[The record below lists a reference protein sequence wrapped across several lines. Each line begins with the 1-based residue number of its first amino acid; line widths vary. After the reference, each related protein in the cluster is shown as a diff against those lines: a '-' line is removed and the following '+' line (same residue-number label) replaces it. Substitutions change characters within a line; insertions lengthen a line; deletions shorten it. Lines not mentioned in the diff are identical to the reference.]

1 MNDKLT
7 SELASLKIDRS
18 APVRSGRGL
27 RILVTL
33 AAVGALGWFGY
44 ERGLAML
51 RENIMKAEVQ
61 VTEVSSVSPAQAS
74 VELTST
80 GYVVPQVVSKVGAK
94 ISGRVSAVHVTE
106 GQLVEKDALLVELDG
121 ADRQAQ
127 VRSAKARVASA
138 QARVATARANVSE
151 TLIQAERQRKL
162 SSVGAAPA
170 ANADDLEARAAA
182 LRESVKAAEA
192 EVAAAQAEVQALQV
206 DLTYMEIRAP
216 ITGTVMNKPPEL
228 GEMVGEGAPGSQPLE
243 IADFR
248 SIRVETDIP
257 EGRLHMVKPGSPC
270 EIVLDA
276 FPKQRYRGEAVEI
289 SPRVDRAK
297 ASVKVKVKFLDD
309 ASGVLPDMS
318 ARVSFLT
325 EALQADKLAEPPRT
339 VVPESAVVE
348 RNGAR
353 VVFVVEGDS
362 VRMSTV
368 KLGPPFGGGFELLE
382 GPPPGTKLVSEP
394 SAELKDGQ
402 RIKEKT

>member
-18 APVRSGRGL
+18 APARSGRGL
-27 RILVTL
+27 RILITL
-33 AAVGALGWFGY
+33 AVLGALGWFGY

-51 RENIMKAEVQ
+51 REKILKAEVQ

-74 VELTST
+74 IELTST
-80 GYVVPQVVSKVGAK
+80 GYVVPQVISKVGAK
-94 ISGRVSAVHVTE
+94 IAGRIVTVHVTE
-106 GQLVEKDALLVELDG
+106 GQHVEKGELLVELDA

-138 QARVATARANVSE
+138 QARVATARANVAE
-151 TLIQAERQRKL
+151 TLMQAERQRKL
-162 SSVGAAPA
+162 SSLGAAPA
-170 ANADDLEARAAA
+170 ANADDLDARATV
-182 LRESVKAAEA
+182 LRETVKAAEA
-192 EVAAAQAEVQALQV
+192 EVAASQAEVQALQV
-206 DLTYMEIRAP
+206 DLGYLEIRAP
-216 ITGTVMNKPPEL
+216 ISGTIISKPPEA
-228 GEMVGEGAPGSQPLE
+228 GELIGNGESNDKQLE
-243 IADFR
+243 IADFN

-257 EGRLHMVKPGSPC
+257 EGRLHMVKSGSPC

-309 ASGVLPDMS
+309 ATGVLPDMS

-339 VVPESAVVE
+339 VVPESAVVQ
-348 RNGAR
+348 RGGAK
-353 VVFVVEGDS
+353 VVFVIEGDA

-368 KLGPPFGGGFELLE
+368 KLGPPFGGGFELLD
-382 GPPPGTKLVSEP
+382 GPPPGTKLVSQP